1 LGNAIER
8 TFAICERLGMFPEVP
23 EIMEGRPVE
32 IQYISALAQAQS
44 VVTTQSVEQVFAFAG
59 NLSAVYPEVLDR
71 LDADEAIES
80 YAEDYGVPPHLI
92 RSDEE
97 VEEIRAQR
105 AQAQQA
111 MQQQEAMAQSAQS
124 AKVLSETEVGGN
136 NALAAIMGDVG

>member
-1 LGNAIER
+1 ML
-8 TFAICERLGMFPEVP
+8 V
-23 EIMEGRPVE
+23 
-32 IQYISALAQAQS
+32 
-44 VVTTQSVEQVFAFAG
+44 
-59 NLSAVYPEVLDR
+59 
-71 LDADEAIES
+71 
-80 YAEDYGVPPHLI
+80 